1 MLKKLRIKFII
12 VAMCAT
18 SLVLLSIITF
28 INIHNYTDIN
38 RTADKTLELLKTND
52 GKFPIHGGGISDLP
66 PKTDG
71 GAGNPDQSAPTPP
84 EQNAADPGG
93 SVASASSVAS
103 AGSAGKSDKDKNG
116 NEIVNDIKKPLPGW
130 MSPEMPYETR
140 FFTVT
145 IDKEDGDV
153 EEINIDKIAAVSE
166 DEAEE
171 YAEKLFSDGKYS
183 GFVGNYKYL
192 AFDFGDDD
200 EMMYIFLDC
209 TKDLDTFR
217 EFLRASIFFSVAGLV
232 IVFVLVVIF
241 SGIIMRP
248 FAKMYQKQKQFITD
262 ANHELKTPLTVIS
275 ASCEILEYNTGENE
289 WTDAIKEQVGHLT
302 ELTNKLVFL
311 SRMDEENRKY
321 TMTDFSLSEVAEEAI
336 KPYYSLA
343 EAAGRSLDCKIAPGL
358 SLCGDMSMI
367 KELLTLIFDNAIKYS
382 SDGSEIR
389 AELVPTGSGK
399 NSRLTVSND
408 TDGIPKGD
416 LDVIFERFYR
426 LDKSRNSETGGHG
439 IGLSVAKS
447 IVEIHHGKIS
457 ACSPDGKK
465 FILTVTL

>member
-93 SVASASSVAS
+93 SAN
-103 AGSAGKSDKDKNG
+103 KSDKDKNENGNG

-217 EFLRASIFFSVAGLV
+217 EFLSASIFFSVAGLV

-399 NSRLTVSND
+399 NSRLTVFND

>member
-12 VAMCAT
+12 VAMCTT
-18 SLVLLSIITF
+18 SFVLLSIITF
-28 INIHNYTDIN
+28 INIHNYTEIN
-38 RTADKTLELLKTND
+38 RTADKTLELLKAND
-52 GKFPIHGGGISDLP
+52 GKFPIHSGMSDLP
-66 PKTDG
+66 PR
-71 GAGNPDQSAPTPP
+71 
-84 EQNAADPGG
+84 
-93 SVASASSVAS
+93 
-103 AGSAGKSDKDKNG
+103 SDDDKGKDKNK
-116 NEIVNDIKKPLPGW
+116 NDMKKPQSGW
-130 MSPEMPYETR
+130 MSPELPYETR

-145 IDKEDGDV
+145 VDKEDGDAD
-153 EEINIDKIAAVSE
+153 EINIDKIAAIDE
-166 DEAEE
+166 DDAEDYTE
-171 YAEKLFSDGKYS
+171 MLFAEGKYS
-183 GFVGNYKYL
+183 GFIGNYKYL
-192 AFDFGDDD
+192 AFDIDHD

-209 TKDLDTFR
+209 TKDIDTFR
-217 EFLRASIFFSVAGLV
+217 EFLQASILISAAGLV
-232 IVFVLVVIF
+232 VVFILVVIF

-289 WTDAIKEQVGHLT
+289 WTNAIKEQVGRLT

-336 KPYYSLA
+336 KPYYPLA
-343 EAAGRSLDCKIAPGL
+343 ETAGRSLNCKIAPGL

-382 SDGSEIR
+382 SDGSEIC

-399 NSRLTVSND
+399 SSRLTVSND
-408 TDGIPKGD
+408 TDGVPKGD

-439 IGLSVAKS
+439 IGLSVARS

-457 ACSPDGKK
+457 AYSPDGKK